1 MLLNLM
7 ETKLLK
13 SSSIRK
19 NKTDKIDLE
28 ALAKYI
34 ITRKNNIISMDKNA
48 ENTYTN
54 LKGYVYT

>member
-1 MLLNLM
+1 MYTFLIKNNFNIMLLNLM

-34 ITRKNNIISMDKNA
+34 IT
-48 ENTYTN
+48 
-54 LKGYVYT
+54 